1 MGWSG
6 WEEFGNLTTNDYTYE
21 RRNRTKATAK
31 QALPLAKE
39 QTQTPVETVPSTG
52 KVSSAPN
59 AQSGPAQHQVIKL
72 GVDVHLDRYVVVC
85 QVDGGA
91 PQPPQRFSP
100 ASFWSGPRTDGA
112 GQGGLQLLRGGPLW
126 LRFASEAEGL

>member
-1 MGWSG
+1 MIK
-6 WEEFGNLTTNDYTYE
+6 LTYE

-52 KVSSAPN
+52 KGSSVPKRSAPN
-59 AQSGPAQHQVIKL
+59 AQSGPAQHEVIKL
-72 GVDVHLDRYVVVC
+72 GIDVHLDRYVVVR
-85 QVDGGA
+85 QIDGGA

-100 ASFWSGPRTDGA
+100 SQFLEWARSWCRR
-112 GQGGLQLLRGGPLW
+112 LR
-126 LRFASEAEGL
+126 S